1 MICHRNRS
9 IALLLVSS
17 SLVLAGCTTTAGP
30 KQTQGALLGGA
41 GGAVAG
47 ALIGNA
53 VGGRDGALV
62 GGAIGALAGA
72 AIGSEIGREMDERDR
87 AMWQAARERAV
98 RQARA
103 GTRVSQNWHNS
114 ATGSSG
120 RIVTLRTYQKNGQT
134 CSMVRDVYFKG
145 GIRKSYSEEHEICSG
160 SDGFI

>member
-1 MICHRNRS
+1 MSHRRKGS

-41 GGAVAG
+41 GGALTG

-87 AMWQAARERAV
+87 AMWQEAHERAV

-103 GTRVSQNWHNS
+103 GSRVSQRWHNN

-120 RIVTLRTYQKNGQT
+120 QITTLRTYQKNGQT

-145 GIRKSYSEEHEICSG
+145 GAKQSYSDERELCSG

>member
-1 MICHRNRS
+1 MIRRRNAS

-41 GGAVAG
+41 GGALTG

-53 VGGRDGALV
+53 VGGRDGILIGSAV
-62 GGAIGALAGA
+62 GALAGA

-87 AMWQAARERAV
+87 AMWEAARDRAV
-98 RQARA
+98 RQAKA
-103 GTRVSQNWHNS
+103 GVRVSQSWHNN

-120 RIVTLRTYQKNGQT
+120 RITTLRTYQKNGRT
-134 CSMVRDVYFKG
+134 CSMVRDLYSNG
-145 GIRKSYSEEHEICSG
+145 GIKKSYSEERELCSG